1 MSLEVIEAQTGEQ
14 PVATVLILHGLG
26 ADGRDFVPVAEQL
39 DLSSIGPIRFLFP
52 NAPVIPVSING
63 GYQMPAWY
71 DILGADITARQDEK
85 GMRQTQGSMNQL
97 IEREIERGIP
107 ARRIVIAGFSQ
118 GCAMALMTGLRFPE
132 RLAGIMG
139 LSGYLPLA
147 ATLATERSPA
157 NADVPVFFGAR
168 HARRRGAA
176 APRHRL
182 TRRPDR
188 SGLPGGLA
196 HLRNGAFG
204 LRGRDCRHASMAAS
218 RAGVG
223 TLPCLALKQPG
234 AGPDQFIVY
243 PVDQAV
249 SPLKQS
255 VSSYQ
260 INSYRSARCCYRVAR
275 PAVRRNRRAS

>member
-85 GMRQTQGSMNQL
+85 GMRQTQDSMNQL
-97 IEREIERGIP
+97 IEREIERGVP

-147 ATLATERSPA
+147 AALAAERSPA
-157 NADVPVFFGAR
+157 NADVPVF
-168 HARRRGAA
+168 
-176 APRHRL
+176 
-182 TRRPDR
+182 
-188 SGLPGGLA
+188 LA
-196 HLRNGAFG
+196 HGT
-204 LRGRDCRHASMAAS
+204 RDGVVALPRAIAS
-218 RAGVG
+218 RD
-223 TLPCLALKQPG
+223 ALTALG
-234 AGPDQFIVY
+234 Y
-243 PVDQAV
+243 PVDWHTYEMEH
-249 SPLKQS
+249 S
-255 VSSYQ
+255 VCAEEIADMHQ
-260 INSYRSARCCYRVAR
+260 WLLRVLA
-275 PAVRRNRRAS
+275 

>member
-85 GMRQTQGSMNQL
+85 GMRQTQDSMNQL
-97 IEREIERGIP
+97 IEREIERGVP

-147 ATLATERSPA
+147 AALSAERSPA
-157 NADVPVFFGAR
+157 NADVPVF
-168 HARRRGAA
+168 
-176 APRHRL
+176 
-182 TRRPDR
+182 
-188 SGLPGGLA
+188 LA
-196 HLRNGAFG
+196 HGT
-204 LRGRDCRHASMAAS
+204 RDGVVALPRAIAS
-218 RAGVG
+218 RD
-223 TLPCLALKQPG
+223 ALTALG
-234 AGPDQFIVY
+234 Y
-243 PVDQAV
+243 PVDWHTYEMEH
-249 SPLKQS
+249 S
-255 VSSYQ
+255 VCAEEIADMHQ
-260 INSYRSARCCYRVAR
+260 WLLRVL
-275 PAVRRNRRAS
+275 V